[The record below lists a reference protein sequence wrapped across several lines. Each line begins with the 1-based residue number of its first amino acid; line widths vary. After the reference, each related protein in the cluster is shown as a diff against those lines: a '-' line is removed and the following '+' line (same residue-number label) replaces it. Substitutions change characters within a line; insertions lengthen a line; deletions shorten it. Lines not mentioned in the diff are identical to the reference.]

1 MDINITLVGEFITF
15 AIFVWFTMKYI
26 WPPLMQAVNDRQ
38 KKIADGLASAEQGKR
53 DLELAQHKSSKLMQ
67 EAKLEASHIIE
78 QANNRASRIVEEA
91 KENAR
96 QESQRLMDIAHDEI
110 ASQKKNAV
118 RELESSVAELSSAV
132 AAKIIKREVDAK
144 AHQDIIKDVL
154 SEI

>member
-1 MDINITLVGEFITF
+1 
-15 AIFVWFTMKYI
+15 
-26 WPPLMQAVNDRQ
+26 
-38 KKIADGLASAEQGKR
+38 
-53 DLELAQHKSSKLMQ
+53 
-67 EAKLEASHIIE
+67 
-78 QANNRASRIVEEA
+78 
-91 KENAR
+91 
-96 QESQRLMDIAHDEI
+96 MDIAHDEI